1 MFTKDQLIQTG
12 YENLMQAEKQHKVNL
27 AYNIKKRLLIEMGY
41 EEYQAQDGTG
51 VPIHLLNAIDTTL
64 DMWILSNYSFQIA

>member
-41 EEYQAQDGTG
+41 EGYQAQDGTG
-51 VPIHLLNAIDTTL
+51 VPKHLLNAIDTTL

>member
-1 MFTKDQLIQTG
+1 MSINNIRVG
-12 YENLMQAEKQHKVNL
+12 YENLMQAERQHKVDL
-27 AYNIKKRLLIEMGY
+27 AYHIKKRLLIEMGY

-51 VPIHLLNAIDTTL
+51 VPKHLLNAIDTTL

>member
-51 VPIHLLNAIDTTL
+51 VPKHLLNAIDSTL

>member
-1 MFTKDQLIQTG
+1 MFTKGEIIQTG

-27 AYNIKKRLLIEMGY
+27 AYNIKKRHLIEMGY

-51 VPIHLLNAIDTTL
+51 VPQHLLNSIDTTL